1 MNAKSSSESVHHAES
16 IGIIGAGSIGIGWA
30 IVFASNGYKVRV
42 FDTDPAQ
49 ILRFLPQVS
58 SRLKLLRGFGLINE
72 SVESVVSRILPS
84 DSFDKTCKNVTFIQ
98 ECGPEN
104 LEAKRTIFKRAEKIS
119 LENTIFAS
127 SSSALKPSEM
137 AEGLMRPKQL
147 LVVHP
152 ANPPYLL
159 PIAEVV
165 PGPDTCKNVISR
177 TVSLLNDL
185 KMFPIIIQGEPEGF
199 VFNRLQ
205 GAVLREAYSL
215 IRDGVISPRDLD
227 VLMTHGLGRRWSV
240 IGPFATSALN
250 VRGGITAHA
259 ARMGA
264 SYLRMGQERGQNDPW
279 DVDLI
284 KKVATDIEKKFPN
297 EDWESNNLSRDIALM
312 KILRNLKE
320 DPDLI
325 L

>member
-1 MNAKSSSESVHHAES
+1 MSAKSSSESVHHAES

-58 SRLKLLRGFGLINE
+58 SRLKLLSKFGLIDE
-72 SVESVVSRILPS
+72 SIATINTRILPS
-84 DSFDKTCKNVTFIQ
+84 DSLNATCETATFIQ

-104 LEAKRTIFKRAEKIS
+104 LEIKKAILGKAEKIS
-119 LENTIFAS
+119 SEKTIFAS
-127 SSSALKPSEM
+127 SSSFIKPSDI
-137 AEGLMRPKQL
+137 AKGLMRPEQL

-152 ANPPYLL
+152 GNPPYLL
-159 PIAEVV
+159 PVAEVV
-165 PGPDTCKNVISR
+165 PGKSTSKNTIDR
-177 TVSLLNDL
+177 TVFLLNSL
-185 KMFPIIIQGEPEGF
+185 KMYPIIIQGEPGGF
-199 VFNRLQ
+199 VFNRIQ

-215 IRDGVISPRDLD
+215 IRDGVVSPSDLD
-227 VLMTHGLGRRWSV
+227 VLITHGLGRRWSV
-240 IGPFATSALN
+240 VGPFATSALN
-250 VRGGITAHA
+250 VRGGIKAHT

-264 SYLRMGQERGQNDPW
+264 SYLKIARERGQSDPW
-279 DVDLI
+279 DNALVE
-284 KKVATDIEKKFPN
+284 KVATDIEKKFSN
-297 EDWESNNLSRDIALM
+297 EEWDENVLRRDVALM
-312 KILRNLKE
+312 KLLRNLKE